1 MFTFPESFLVNA
13 ADHGNS
19 CRKLNVLAKG
29 IIKMLLLVA
38 IIVSVKLTK

>member
-1 MFTFPESFLVNA
+1 MFTFPKSFLINA

-29 IIKMLLLVA
+29 IIKMQVIVA
-38 IIVSVKLTK
+38 IIVLVKLTK